1 MLVWNV
7 TNIRSDRTN
16 ESIFFKRMKGEII
29 LFYQQ
34 IMYHIEKQL
43 IGVQNV
49 YISIKETVMKFK
61 NHFNLLN
68 LQRNKSNN
76 NNNNN
81 NNVIIIV
88 IIMKYRLILQM
99 MYQQHDLDYKH
110 VGVTII
116 WMDRCWFNT
125 CYCYWW
131 CMVTWTAYSVE
142 SNVNKNIRISWR
154 WGTKGW
160 IS

>member
-1 MLVWNV
+1 MDHALVGNV

-34 IMYHIEKQL
+34 IMYHIEKHL

-68 LQRNKSNN
+68 LQRNKR
-76 NNNNN
+76 NNN
-81 NNVIIIV
+81 NNVIQVKVVLV
-88 IIMKYRLILQM
+88 IINFMIISKITLLMSDESSLPLRYNMYSIL
-99 MYQQHDLDYKH
+99 
-110 VGVTII
+110 TE
-116 WMDRCWFNT
+116 RT
-125 CYCYWW
+125 
-131 CMVTWTAYSVE
+131 S
-142 SNVNKNIRISWR
+142 
-154 WGTKGW
+154 
-160 IS
+160 